1 MDNSISAFNEMVVH
15 LREWKMSVI
24 RDYKQF
30 NLDIALINHELN
42 DPKIMTPS
50 DFPVQLLDE
59 AFTVRKEFVF

>member
-1 MDNSISAFNEMVVH
+1 MVVY
-15 LREWKMSVI
+15 LRERKMSVT

-30 NLDIALINHELN
+30 NLDVTLINHELN

-50 DFPVQLLDE
+50 DFPVQLLDK